1 MDNIININNTKE
13 NALEFEMTIEGLNTS
28 DVECNFVI
36 EAKGM
41 ELRFDAVLEDA
52 KNNKWLV
59 KLPRLDILE
68 RTTYN
73 CYTEVI
79 AEGQY
84 FTPMKGNVNVVGTAE
99 IYTSSPK
106 NLTIESDQKKNAQ
119 NRKLDEQRE
128 TKRKNQVWRQKE
140 KSIEQIAK
148 ELMEQKD
155 FGTENVDKLLE
166 EKREKSSKGAN
177 SNEDKVRA
185 ILKEAGIEPKKKKKE
200 KVSFV
205 KTRLLNS

>member
-52 KNNKWLV
+52 KANKWLV

-106 NLTIESDQKKNAQ
+106 NLTIESDQKKNAE
-119 NRKLDEQRE
+119 NRRLEEQRE
-128 TKRKNQVWRQKE
+128 TARKNQVWRQKE

-155 FGTENVDKLLE
+155 FGTEKVDKLVE
-166 EKREKSSKGAN
+166 EKRQKKASGAN
-177 SNEDKVRA
+177 SNDDKVRA

>member
-41 ELRFDAVLEDA
+41 EFRFDAVLEDA
-52 KNNKWLV
+52 KANKWLV

-106 NLTIESDQKKNAQ
+106 NLTIESDQKKNAE
-119 NRKLDEQRE
+119 NRRLDEQRE
-128 TKRKNQVWRQKE
+128 NKRQNQVWRQKE

-155 FGTENVDKLLE
+155 FGTEKVDKLVE
-166 EKREKSSKGAN
+166 EKREKKASGTN
-177 SNEDKVRA
+177 SNDDKVRA
-185 ILKEAGIEPKKKKKE
+185 ILKEAGIEPKKKKKD

-205 KTRLLNS
+205 KTRILNS